1 MFKPFSTKT
10 SAAGL
15 SILSNSLLVVF
26 KLVIGIA
33 MGSVSVLAEAIHS
46 GVDLLA
52 ALIAFFSIRA
62 AARPADST
70 HNFGHGKI
78 ENVSGTVE
86 GILIFGAAGFI
97 VYEAIEKI
105 IHVPEVELL
114 GLGITI
120 MSVSALSNFIVSR
133 HLHRVARRTD
143 SVALEADAWHLTT
156 DVYTSAGVMAGLTA
170 VWLTGWHILDPLIAI
185 SVAGLIIKAAWG
197 ITRKSFRPLLDAR
210 LPKHELKAINACIT
224 AYTGNAISYHDLKTR
239 KSGSQ
244 RFIDMHLVLPKSITL
259 EEAHRICD
267 LIERDITERLSN
279 SHVTIHCEPCE
290 TGADGTCPVGCPATK
305 NCPTPPATQMP
316 RRRA

>member
-1 MFKPFSTKT
+1 MLKPFSTKT

-33 MGSVSVLAEAIHS
+33 MGSVSVMAEAIHS
-46 GVDLLA
+46 AVDLLA
-52 ALIAFFSIRA
+52 ALIAFFSIRVA
-62 AARPADST
+62 AKPADST
-70 HNFGHGKI
+70 HNFGHGKV

-97 VYEAIEKI
+97 IYEAIEKI

-114 GLGITI
+114 GLGIAI
-120 MSVSALSNFIVSR
+120 MSVSAIFNFIVSR

-156 DVYTSAGVMAGLTA
+156 DVYTSAGVMAGLIA

-185 SVAGLIIKAAWG
+185 GVAALIVKAAWG
-197 ITRKSFRPLLDAR
+197 ITRKSFRPLLDTR

-224 AYTGNAISYHDLKTR
+224 AHTSQIVGFHELRTR
-239 KSGSQ
+239 KSGYQ
-244 RFIDMHLVLPKSITL
+244 RFIDMHIVFPKSVTV
-259 EEAHRICD
+259 EEAHRTCD
-267 LIERDITERLSN
+267 LIEQDISRRLPN
-279 SHVTIHCEPCE
+279 SQVIIHCEPCE
-290 TGADGTCPVGCPATK
+290 LNADGSCPTECSAKKT
-305 NCPTPPATQMP
+305 CPTPPKTFQQGGP
-316 RRRA
+316 